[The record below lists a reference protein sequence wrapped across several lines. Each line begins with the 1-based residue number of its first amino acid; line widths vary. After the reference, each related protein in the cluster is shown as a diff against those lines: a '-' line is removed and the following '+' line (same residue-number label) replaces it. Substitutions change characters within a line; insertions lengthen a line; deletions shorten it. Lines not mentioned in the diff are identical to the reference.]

1 MGGEILQIEFDRAQW
16 FAAHTRAN
24 QEKEVLRHLQSR
36 DVEAFLPLCVV
47 RKRWNKQRVELH
59 RPLFPGYLFVHI
71 PLSERARV
79 LTVSGVAHL
88 VGTPKSPSPILDR
101 EIEAL
106 IAGVNQNRFADP
118 YPYLTTGSR
127 VRILSGPFADVEGFL
142 VRRKVGCRV
151 VVSIPQLCSS
161 FSLEVDASEVEPVSR
176 GQASSLRPAQSLA
189 S

>member
-1 MGGEILQIEFDRAQW
+1 MGGEILRIDIDQALW
-16 FAAHTRAN
+16 YAARTRAN
-24 QEKEVLRHLQSR
+24 HEKEVLRHLQSR
-36 DVEAFLPLCVV
+36 EVEAFLPLYLE

-59 RPLFPGYLFVHI
+59 RPLFPGYLFVRI

-88 VGTPKSPSPILDR
+88 VGTPNSPSPILNR

-106 IAGVNQNRFADP
+106 IAGVSQNRLADP

-127 VRILSGPFADVEGFL
+127 VRILSGPFADIEGFL
-142 VRRKVGCRV
+142 LRRKMGCRV
-151 VVSIPQLCSS
+151 VVSISQLCSS
-161 FSLEVDASEVEPVSR
+161 FSVEVDASEVEPVNGGKR
-176 GQASSLRPAQSLA
+176 ISLRPAQNLA

>member
-1 MGGEILQIEFDRAQW
+1 MGGEILQIEFDRVQW
-16 FAAHTRAN
+16 YAAHTRAN
-24 QEKEVLRHLQSR
+24 HEKEVLRHLQSR
-36 DVEAFLPLCVV
+36 DIEAFLPLCVV

-79 LTVSGVAHL
+79 LAVSGVAHL
-88 VGTPKSPSPILDR
+88 VGSARSPSPILDR
-101 EIEAL
+101 EVAAL

-118 YPYLTTGSR
+118 YPYLTAGSR
-127 VRILSGPFADVEGFL
+127 VRIQSGPFADVEGFL
-142 VRRKVGCRV
+142 LRRKLGCRV

-161 FSLEVDASEVEPVSR
+161 FSIEVDASEVEPINT
-176 GQASSLRPAQSLA
+176 GKTYTFRPARPLA